1 MKYKFKNKGI
11 KMSGLN
17 KLNIH
22 RAEELLQSVPR
33 SVRIVFEVIKK
44 SKSPIK
50 PSDLVMM
57 TKLTDRTIRSALSR
71 LYYLQL
77 VIKVPDLN
85 DLRSHY
91 LQLAAV
97 A

>member
-1 MKYKFKNKGI
+1 
-11 KMSGLN
+11 MSGINRL
-17 KLNIH
+17 IVH
-22 RAEELLQSVPR
+22 RAEELLQGAPR

-50 PSDLVMM
+50 PGDLVIM

-71 LYYLQL
+71 LYHLQL
-77 VIKVPDLN
+77 VVKVPDLN
-85 DLRSHY
+85 DLRSHF
-91 LQLAAV
+91 LRLAAV